1 MFTILGVDGKEYG
14 PVTTAQVK
22 EWMHGGRANLQTP
35 CRRADETAWKTIADF
50 REFNFAGAA
59 TLAPTPETPAV
70 EAAVVPAATPAAA
83 SSAPGVDFT
92 GTPKDIAGALAA
104 RSVSLDVF
112 GCLSR
117 SFDLWKANFF
127 PLVGVTLLSLLLQM
141 LLGVIP
147 ILGGLAGIFLNGV
160 FYGGLFY
167 YYLGKMRGEP
177 RELGDVF
184 AGFARAFGPL
194 AIASLLRTL
203 LTVLIMLPFFVPLLT
218 YAFEVIRNSHAPI
231 PTFTPKMLL
240 GFMVGLI
247 PLLYFTV
254 SWAFTFMLIIDK
266 GLSPWNAM
274 EVSRRVVTRQWFH
287 VFAVAIFGGILGL
300 LGLIGLIVGVL
311 FTLPLMFGSLLY
323 AYEDLCNPPPR
334 G

>member
-14 PVTTAQVK
+14 PVTTAQIK

-35 CRRADETAWKTIADF
+35 CRRVDDTAWKTIADF
-50 REFNFAGAA
+50 AEFNFAGAA
-59 TLAPTPETPAV
+59 TFTPPPDVPAGEAAFVPAPT
-70 EAAVVPAATPAAA
+70 ATAT
-83 SSAPGVDFT
+83 SSAPGADFT
-92 GTPKDIAGALAA
+92 GTPKEIAAALAA

-117 SFDLWKANFF
+117 SFDLWKANFL

-147 ILGGLAGIFLNGV
+147 ILGSLAGMVLNGV

-167 YYLGKMRGEP
+167 YYLGKIRGEP
-177 RELGDVF
+177 RELRDIF
-184 AGFARAFGPL
+184 AGFSRAFGPL
-194 AIASLLRTL
+194 ALASLLRTL
-203 LTVLIMLPFFVPLLT
+203 LTVLIMLPFFVPVLT
-218 YAFEVIRNSHAPI
+218 YAFEIVRHGSAPM
-231 PTFTPKMLL
+231 PEFTPKMLL
-240 GFMVGLI
+240 GFMVGLV

-287 VFAVAIFGGILGL
+287 VFAVTIFGGILGL

-334 G
+334 